1 MIWAACRFS
10 SARALSTR
18 NSTARHLISTQVGQ
32 SRFTLPT
39 PRFAVIALRQGSLAR
54 RLLPCREAT
63 PREGPASNRPHAG
76 SNVMAGHGIGGRY
89 VIELPSTTGRMV
101 SLEFRVRLDSVE
113 AWYQERC
120 QAVMD
125 RDLFRYW
132 LDENP
137 TAYVVDDLMWT
148 RDDADEVILVIPGLG
163 CWLIPASLMA
173 GLRDLV

>member
-1 MIWAACRFS
+1 
-10 SARALSTR
+10 
-18 NSTARHLISTQVGQ
+18 
-32 SRFTLPT
+32 
-39 PRFAVIALRQGSLAR
+39 
-54 RLLPCREAT
+54 
-63 PREGPASNRPHAG
+63 
-76 SNVMAGHGIGGRY
+76 MAGHGIGGRY